1 MIRGITRA
9 AAASVFVLAAA
20 TPAAAQARR
29 GSWEVAP
36 GAIWFS
42 GMDLGTSTA
51 TLERPGGG
59 EFELFRTDTH
69 LDSGFGA
76 AAALSFYVTPRVAA
90 EASFSYARPGAST
103 RVSSDAEDAEAI
115 TSEIGLQ
122 QYLIEGN
129 VRWYLARS
137 RGAWRPFV
145 RAGGGYLRQLD
156 DSSAH
161 VETGKT
167 LQAGLGVDRA
177 FRERTTGA
185 LRRAGLRLDVRA
197 VGRMGGFDVDDTLRV
212 GFSAGALFFLGF

>member
-1 MIRGITRA
+1 MKACAVALLMLLA
-9 AAASVFVLAAA
+9 AAA
-20 TPAAAQARR
+20 PAAAQARAR
-29 GSWEVAP
+29 SVEIAP

-42 GMDLGTSTA
+42 GVDLGTSTA

-59 EFELFRTDTH
+59 TFDLFSTETS
-69 LDSGFGA
+69 LDSGIGAGA
-76 AAALSFYVTPRVAA
+76 AVSFYVTPRVAV
-90 EASFSYARPGAST
+90 EAAFSYARPSMST
-103 RVSSDAEDAEAI
+103 RVSADAEDAEPI

-122 QYLIEGN
+122 QYLVEGN

-156 DSSAH
+156 DASAH

-177 FRERTTGA
+177 FRERTTGR
-185 LRRAGLRLDVRA
+185 LKRAGLRLD
-197 VGRMGGFDVDDTLRV
+197 GRLLARQGGFDVDDSLRL
-212 GFSAGALFFLGF
+212 GFSAGASFFLGF